1 MEFKMSQSPANP
13 SRRQALKLFG
23 GAPLLPLS
31 AGLGGSALLAACASG
46 STAATAAAATPTA
59 AAFTA
64 MAAPG
69 IADPASMA
77 TTNVASALKVAYSDG
92 SSQTYQLG
100 YQPFFITGQSVPN
113 GSGGTLIAGSYFDI
127 NGKPIMD
134 NSVPASAR
142 QFFSDAPDGTCL
154 LTVPNAKVA
163 GVKGNTVFAV
173 VQFEYTSLDQAG
185 VSAYGKLPSPIAV
198 LTLDQDSATG
208 KLSLVKYYNV
218 PTAPANGLWITCG
231 ASLSPWGTHL
241 SSEEYE
247 PDAAAIAKNSHFQAF
262 IANLYGDAAAVS
274 DPAKANPYLYGHLPE
289 VTVNADGTGTVKKHY
304 CLGRISHELI
314 QVMPDQRTALMGDD
328 ATNGGLFLFIAD
340 KAADLSAGTLYV
352 AQATQT
358 SAPGV
363 GTGAFTLKWVNLG
376 HATSAEVLA
385 LALATATAATPGTS
399 NIMDVKTTDPALAT
413 PPATG
418 YTQVWLGGKKNWI
431 KLVPGQ
437 EKAAAFL
444 ETHRYAGLLG
454 GTMAFTKME
463 GTTVNA
469 KDKIAYSAMS
479 YIQSSMVD
487 GSIPGFKVQGP
498 KAGAV
503 YALNLKGGQIDIGG
517 TAMNSDW
524 VPVDMAAP
532 AALIGED
539 LATPDAL
546 GNLANPNKIANP
558 DNIKFAEKLRT
569 LFIGEDSGLH
579 VNNFLWAYNVDTQQ
593 LSRILSTPAGAEC
606 TGLQGVDDVNGWMY
620 VMSNFQHA
628 GDWEVRTVTSNG
640 VTNTTGLHAKVFQT
654 LEPLIDKNYENGF
667 GAAVGYIT
675 GLPQNTKV

>member
-1 MEFKMSQSPANP
+1 MSQSPANP

-31 AGLGGSALLAACASG
+31 AGLGGSALLAACGGG
-46 STAATAAAATPTA
+46 STAATAASATPTA

-77 TTNVASALKVAYSDG
+77 TTSVASALKVAYSDG

-100 YQPFFITGQSVPN
+100 YQPFFITGQQVPDGN
-113 GSGGTLIAGSYFDI
+113 GGTLIAGSYFDI

-134 NSVPASAR
+134 TSVAGKER
-142 QFFSDAPDGTCL
+142 QFFSDAPDGTTL
-154 LTVPNAKVA
+154 LTVPGAKVA

-173 VQFEYTSLDQAG
+173 VQFEYTTLDQAG
-185 VSAYGKLPSPIAV
+185 QSAYGKLPSPIAV
-198 LTLDQDSATG
+198 LTLDQDPATG

-241 SSEEYE
+241 GSEEYE
-247 PDAAAIAKNSHFQAF
+247 PDAAAIAKNTQFQAF
-262 IANLYGDAAAVS
+262 ITNLYGDAAAVN

-289 VTVNADGTGTVKKHY
+289 VTVNPDGTGSVKKHY

-340 KAADLSAGTLYV
+340 KPADLSAGTLYV
-352 AQATQT
+352 AQVTQT
-358 SAPGV
+358 SPAGQ

-385 LALATATAATPGTS
+385 LAQAAAQNGGTPS
-399 NIMDVKTTDPALAT
+399 IMDVKTTDPGDSA
-413 PPATG
+413 
-418 YTQVWLGGKKNWI
+418 YTQVWLNGKKNWI
-431 KLVPGQ
+431 KVKPGQ

-444 ETHRYAGLLG
+444 ETHRYAGLKG

-463 GTTVNA
+463 GTTVNV

-479 YIQSSMVD
+479 YIQKSMVD
-487 GSIPGFKVQGP
+487 GSIPGFKVAGP

-503 YALNLKGGQIDIGG
+503 YALNLKAGQVDTSGA
-517 TAMNSDW
+517 AMNSEW

-532 AALIGED
+532 AALVGED

-569 LFIGEDSGLH
+569 LFIGEDSGMH
-579 VNNFLWAYNVDTQQ
+579 VNNFLWAYNVDTKQ

-628 GDWEVRTVTSNG
+628 GDWEIRTVTANG

-654 LEPLIDKNYENGF
+654 LEPLIDKNYENGY

-675 GLPQNTKV
+675 GMPQTTKV